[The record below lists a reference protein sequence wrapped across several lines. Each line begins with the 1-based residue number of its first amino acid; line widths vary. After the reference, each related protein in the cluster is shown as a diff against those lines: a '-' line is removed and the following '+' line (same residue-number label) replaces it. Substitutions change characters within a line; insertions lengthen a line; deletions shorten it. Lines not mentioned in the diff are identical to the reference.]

1 MDDIKKI
8 GIVHNVPT
16 SQASPFFKASMDI
29 MIQVESIESTLN
41 KLGYASRRIPL
52 TRNLAAFIECFNK
65 EHVDMVFNLCETVDE
80 DPALAAHPAAVLE
93 LLNIPFT
100 GSPSMTLMTTTDKV
114 MTKRLLK
121 GRGIRTAH
129 YLIYDGSEHF
139 NPSYLSFPVIVKPR
153 YEDASVGIDQGS
165 IFEDEKELKTGLKDM
180 YEHFGALL
188 IEEYI
193 DGKEFNVSLFG
204 YPEAQVMP
212 VAEVDFSRFP
222 QNLYPIVGYRA
233 KWDENSFEY
242 HNTPRNFSPAISQ
255 SLLWEIERIVLD
267 CYNFFMLR
275 DYGRI
280 DMRVNEYGKIYVLE
294 INANPCLSPDAGFPA
309 ALQHAGISY
318 ESMVQTFIDFMIQRS
333 HNVNQVAHSI
343 R

>member
-165 IFEDEKELKTGLKDM
+165 IFEDEKELRLKELTPYQVNSD
-180 YEHFGALL
+180 LL
-188 IEEYI
+188 
-193 DGKEFNVSLFG
+193 
-204 YPEAQVMP
+204 
-212 VAEVDFSRFP
+212 
-222 QNLYPIVGYRA
+222 RA
-233 KWDENSFEY
+233 
-242 HNTPRNFSPAISQ
+242 A
-255 SLLWEIERIVLD
+255 
-267 CYNFFMLR
+267 
-275 DYGRI
+275 
-280 DMRVNEYGKIYVLE
+280 
-294 INANPCLSPDAGFPA
+294 SPDAKVLHCLPA
-309 ALQHAGISY
+309 HRGEEITDEVMDSPQSIVFDQAENRLHVQKAILALL
-318 ESMVQTFIDFMIQRS
+318 FNRP
-333 HNVNQVAHSI
+333 
-343 R
+343 

>member
-1 MDDIKKI
+1 MDDIKI
-8 GIVHNVPT
+8 GIVHNVPS
-16 SQASPFFKASMDI
+16 SQGAPFFKASIDI
-29 MIQVESIESTLN
+29 MTQVESIEYALN
-41 KLGYASRRIPL
+41 KMGYASRRIPL

-65 EHVDMVFNLCETVDE
+65 EHVDVVFNLCETVDE

-93 LLNIPFT
+93 LLDIPFT

-121 GRGIRTAH
+121 GRGIRTAN
-129 YLIYDGSEHF
+129 YLIYNGSAHF
-139 NPSYLSFPVIVKPR
+139 NPSYLDFPVIVKPR

-165 IFEDEKELKTGLKDM
+165 IFEDEKELKTGLQDM
-180 YEHFGALL
+180 YDRFGALL

-212 VAEVDFSRFP
+212 VAEIDFSRFP

-242 HNTPRNFSPAISQ
+242 HNTPRIFTPSISQ
-255 SLLWEIERIVLD
+255 SLLWDIERVALD

-280 DMRVNEYGKIYVLE
+280 DIRVNEYGKIYVLE
-294 INANPCLSPDAGFPA
+294 INANPCLSPDAGFSA
-309 ALQHAGISY
+309 ALKYAGISY
-318 ESMVQTFIDFMIQRS
+318 RTMVQSFIDFMIQRS
-333 HNVNQVAHSI
+333 HNVNQAAHSI